1 MPENPSAIT
10 REQVAHLGRLAR
22 LSLTDDEL
30 DHYSVQLA
38 DILAAVARVT
48 EVATPD
54 VPATSHPMPLE
65 NVFRDDVPRPS
76 LSQAAG
82 PRRGPG
88 GRGRPVPGPAHPGR
102 GVTR

>member
-22 LSLTDDEL
+22 LSLTDEEL
-30 DHYSVQLA
+30 DRYSAQLA
-38 DILAAVARVT
+38 DIVAAVARVT

-76 LSQAAG
+76 LSQAQALAG
-82 PRRGPG
+82 APDAEDGRFRVPRILDEE
-88 GRGRPVPGPAHPGR
+88 
-102 GVTR
+102 

>member
-22 LSLTDDEL
+22 LSLTEDEL
-30 DHYSVQLA
+30 DHYTAQL
-38 DILAAVARVT
+38 DVILGAVARVT

-76 LSQAAG
+76 LTQAEALSG
-82 PRRGPG
+82 APAAEDDRFRVPRILDEE
-88 GRGRPVPGPAHPGR
+88 
-102 GVTR
+102 

>member
-38 DILAAVARVT
+38 DILGAVARVS

-54 VPATSHPMPLE
+54 VPATSHPMPLQ
-65 NVFRDDVPRPS
+65 NVFRDDVVRPG
-76 LSQAAG
+76 LSQAQALSG
-82 PRRGPG
+82 APAAEDDRFRVPRILEQQ
-88 GRGRPVPGPAHPGR
+88 
-102 GVTR
+102 

>member
-22 LSLTDDEL
+22 LSLTEDEL
-30 DHYSVQLA
+30 DHYSAQLA
-38 DILAAVARVT
+38 DILAAVARVS

-65 NVFRDDVPRPS
+65 NVFRDDVRRPS
-76 LSQAAG
+76 LNQGEALAAAPEAEDG
-82 PRRGPG
+82 RFRVPRILDEE
-88 GRGRPVPGPAHPGR
+88 
-102 GVTR
+102 

>member
-1 MPENPSAIT
+1 MPENRSAIT

-22 LSLTDDEL
+22 LSLTEQEL
-30 DHYSVQLA
+30 DDYSGQLA
-38 DILAAVARVT
+38 DILAAVARVS

-76 LSQAAG
+76 LTRAEALSGAPDAQDDRFRV
-82 PRRGPG
+82 PRILDEE
-88 GRGRPVPGPAHPGR
+88 
-102 GVTR
+102 

>member
-1 MPENPSAIT
+1 MPENSPAIT

-22 LSLTDDEL
+22 LSLTEDEL

-38 DILAAVARVT
+38 DILGAVARVT

-65 NVFRDDVPRPS
+65 NVFREDVPVPS
-76 LSQAAG
+76 LTQAEALSG
-82 PRRGPG
+82 APAAEDDRFRVPRILDEE
-88 GRGRPVPGPAHPGR
+88 
-102 GVTR
+102 